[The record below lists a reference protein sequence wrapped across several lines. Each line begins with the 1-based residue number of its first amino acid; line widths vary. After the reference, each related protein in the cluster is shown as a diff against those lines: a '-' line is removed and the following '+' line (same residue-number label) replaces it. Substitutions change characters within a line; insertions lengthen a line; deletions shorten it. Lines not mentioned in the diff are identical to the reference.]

1 MFTQGSKESTPPPEL
16 VAALPG
22 HLLPLVRVEVG
33 QHLLAVSVVVSAKQS
48 VLVNIL
54 IHSMQD
60 CIIPLSPLPALML
73 NTFFTLLTQSEA
85 IKMINDLLGLCLFL
99 STNFEMVVMNVLF
112 SCHCSAG
119 SGPGLI

>member
-1 MFTQGSKESTPPPEL
+1 
-16 VAALPG
+16 
-22 HLLPLVRVEVG
+22 
-33 QHLLAVSVVVSAKQS
+33 
-48 VLVNIL
+48 
-54 IHSMQD
+54 MQD
-60 CIIPLSPLPALML
+60 FIIPLSPLPALML